1 MRNVLAVARREL
13 RASFSSPI
21 ACVVLTVFVF
31 LSGLFFQ
38 GYLGDVFSYALQAR
52 QFGGGQPIDMPG
64 LVVRASLGTLS
75 GILLFIVPIT
85 TMGLISEEK
94 KRGTLELL
102 LTLPLTDFQLVLGKF
117 LSAVAFYLL
126 MLISTAVPMSVL
138 FLYGDPA
145 LGPIATAY
153 LGLFLYGV
161 ALLAIGLFVS
171 SLTESQIIAGIMS
184 FGVSVVLL
192 MVDRLAQDAVSTSR
206 EVLEYLSIV
215 GHLDGFLGGVLTIS
229 DVVFYLSLTT
239 LGLFLTYRSI
249 DAMRWKG

>member
-1 MRNVLAVARREL
+1 
-13 RASFSSPI
+13 
-21 ACVVLTVFVF
+21 
-31 LSGLFFQ
+31 
-38 GYLGDVFSYALQAR
+38 
-52 QFGGGQPIDMPG
+52 
-64 LVVRASLGTLS
+64 
-75 GILLFIVPIT
+75 
-85 TMGLISEEK
+85 
-94 KRGTLELL
+94 
-102 LTLPLTDFQLVLGKF
+102 
-117 LSAVAFYLL
+117 
-126 MLISTAVPMSVL
+126 MSVL